1 MTTVAHKL
9 APLTEQLILSP
20 KANELL
26 DYLQH
31 DLTGYPFD
39 PLIDRPFVEE
49 LLNDFSHLDLLEEI
63 KILRWYHDN
72 QPFRKQQHP
81 RASLRRWICRGRRRP
96 HS

>member
-39 PLIDRPFVEE
+39 PQIDRPFVEE

-81 RASLRRWICRGRRRP
+81 RASLRRWIGRGRRRP
-96 HS
+96 RG